1 MQKIYMKTLIFLLK
15 SGKSALMIS
24 KGGREEEDVNAL
36 EIMMGICLGK
46 CNSYFL

>member
-24 KGGREEEDVNAL
+24 KGGQGGRR
-36 EIMMGICLGK
+36 CK
-46 CNSYFL
+46 CVRNHDGDLFR